1 MNMIDLHCHILPG
14 TDDGPVSADESMDM
28 GRLAVSDGISAIITT
43 PHTLNGMY
51 RNLFPDIQARTEDLQ
66 RMFTEQLIGITLYP
80 GAEEHFRPGL
90 TQRILSGESSTLNH
104 TGRYVLVEFPFHTVP
119 PGVKDEFLQLKLEGI
134 IPVIA
139 HPERNTVF
147 QQHVELLVD
156 LISEGA
162 ITQITA
168 MSITGDL
175 GLEARNCSHR
185 FLENRIAHVIASDAH
200 SSDYR
205 TPVLSQAVTIAGELL
220 GDPSEAMA
228 MVRERPQAI
237 LDGLPVQIPAVIMKK
252 KWWLSG

>member
-1 MNMIDLHCHILPG
+1 
-14 TDDGPVSADESMDM
+14 
-28 GRLAVSDGISAIITT
+28 
-43 PHTLNGMY
+43 
-51 RNLFPDIQARTEDLQ
+51 
-66 RMFTEQLIGITLYP
+66 
-80 GAEEHFRPGL
+80 
-90 TQRILSGESSTLNH
+90 
-104 TGRYVLVEFPFHTVP
+104 
-119 PGVKDEFLQLKLEGI
+119 
-134 IPVIA
+134 
-139 HPERNTVF
+139 
-147 QQHVELLVD
+147 
-156 LISEGA
+156 
-162 ITQITA
+162 